1 MSGSRQVN
9 KLFDLEFD
17 EVSSVDRPANQHGLI
32 ALSKSLATAD
42 PQEDTMTAV
51 FTEAGLLVAP
61 DELEPGDV
69 VYDAQGREYEFVVP
83 GDEADEADED
93 QDDPDTDEDEDE
105 ADEADEPDDVEKG
118 AKELWG
124 AAKMGFG
131 GIKPFEDE
139 LGTKGAERAFG
150 FGQNAA
156 AKIGQAR
163 RAVAS
168 SRPVKWGTDE
178 IKPVGE
184 NGRVVPGA
192 KVERRVNRR
201 GAAALTA
208 AGVATGGTAMA
219 SKSLGD
225 SVLERLSKAVT
236 DADRDE
242 VVVKMADEVE
252 FAKAQAT
259 AATEMLEAERD
270 YRITQEFISRAAEYD
285 LPVDPTVFGPILKA
299 VVEVLDEDQIE
310 LLDRIFTAAGDAIY
324 DEIGADGGALGSS
337 VVDEVNAYAAELV
350 GKSAGDVTLEQAA
363 VAMFA
368 ANPGAYDA
376 YLNEQNGR

>member
-1 MSGSRQVN
+1 MSRRVN

-32 ALSKSLATAD
+32 ALSKSVGLLEA
-42 PQEDTMTAV
+42 PLEQEEQVPDL
-51 FTEAGLLVAP
+51 FTEAGDAVDL
-61 DELEPGDV
+61 DELEHGDV
-69 VYDAQGREYEFVVP
+69 VYGADGQEFVFAVP
-83 GDEADEADED
+83 TSGEADGEDEPAED
-93 QDDPDTDEDEDE
+93 VVDEDED
-105 ADEADEPDDVEKG
+105 DDEPEVEKG
-118 AKELWG
+118 VKDVYQ
-124 AAKMGFG
+124 AARMGFSG
-131 GIKPFEDE
+131 VKPFGDE
-139 LGTKGAERAFG
+139 VGSASTERAFRAG
-150 FGQNAA
+150 RAA
-156 AKIGQAR
+156 ASKIGQAR
-163 RAVAS
+163 TAAAN

-178 IKPVGE
+178 IKPVGS

-208 AGVATGGTAMA
+208 TGVAAGGTVMA

-252 FAKAQAT
+252 FAKAQAQ
-259 AATEMLEAERD
+259 AATELLEQERD
-270 YRITQEFISRAAEYD
+270 YRITQEFISKAAEYN
-285 LPVDPTVFGPILKA
+285 LPVDPVELGPILKA
-299 VVEVLDEDQIE
+299 VVEVLDEDQID
-310 LLDRIFTAAGDAIY
+310 LLDRILTAAGDAIY
-324 DEIGADGGALGSS
+324 DEIGADGGASS
-337 VVDEVNAYAAELV
+337 SIVDEVNTYAAELV

-376 YLNEQNGR
+376 YNNEQNGR